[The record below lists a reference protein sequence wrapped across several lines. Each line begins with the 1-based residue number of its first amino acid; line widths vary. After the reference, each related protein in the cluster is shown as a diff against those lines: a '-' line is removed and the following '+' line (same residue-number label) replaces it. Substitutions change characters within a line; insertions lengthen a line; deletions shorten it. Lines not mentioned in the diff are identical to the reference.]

1 MPLLI
6 FAAIAVG
13 LVLPLQTGVNAQL
26 RLALGHPLAAALV
39 SFLVGT
45 IALAAAVV
53 LLRVP
58 LPLGR
63 AAGQT
68 DWWQWTGGILGA
80 SYIFAAVVLAPR
92 LGAATLIASIVAG
105 QMLASLVLDHFG
117 WVGFAPHPISPARLA
132 GAMLVI
138 AGVVLIRR

>member
-6 FAAIAVG
+6 LAAVAVG
-13 LVLPLQTGVNAQL
+13 LVLPLQTGINAQL

-39 SFLVGT
+39 SFVVGT
-45 IALAAAVV
+45 VV
-53 LLRVP
+53 LAVAVAMLRVP
-58 LPLGR
+58 VPLGR

-68 DWWQWTGGILGA
+68 LWWQWTGGALGA
-80 SYIFAAVVLAPR
+80 CYIFAAVVLAPR

-105 QMLASLVLDHFG
+105 QMLASLLLDQYG
-117 WVGFAPHPISPARLA
+117 WVGFAPHPISAPRLV
-132 GAMLVI
+132 GALLVI

>member
-6 FAAIAVG
+6 LAAIAVG
-13 LVLPLQTGVNAQL
+13 LVLPLQTGINAQL

-45 IALAAAVV
+45 IVLAAAV
-53 LLRVP
+53 LMLRVP
-58 LPLGR
+58 LPLER

-68 DWWQWTGGILGA
+68 NWWLWTGGALGA
-80 SYIFAAVVLAPR
+80 LYIFVAVVLAPR

-105 QMLASLVLDHFG
+105 QMLASLLLDQFG
-117 WVGFAPHPISPARLA
+117 WVGFAPHPISPARLV
-132 GAMLVI
+132 GALLVI

>member
-6 FAAIAVG
+6 LAAIAVG
-13 LVLPLQTGVNAQL
+13 LVLPLQTGINAQL

-45 IALAAAVV
+45 VVLAAAV
-53 LLRVP
+53 LMLRVP

-63 AAGQT
+63 AAEQT
-68 DWWQWTGGILGA
+68 NWWHWTGGVLGA
-80 SYIFAAVVLAPR
+80 LYIFVAVVLAPR

-105 QMLASLVLDHFG
+105 QMLASLLLDHFG

-132 GAMLVI
+132 GALLVI